1 MNAPTTFKYRWWWKP
16 SPMRPIDRRGQA
28 CRILARSKRETPGKG
43 CSRGKTDGVN
53 SILVEFLDGFQ
64 VVTSRH
70 AVRSYFE
77 SKKPR

>member
-16 SPMRPIDRRGQA
+16 SPMRPPLGGIDRRGQA
-28 CRILARSKRETPGKG
+28 CRILVRSLRM
-43 CSRGKTDGVN
+43 N

-70 AVRSYFE
+70 AVRSNWE
-77 SKKPR
+77 R